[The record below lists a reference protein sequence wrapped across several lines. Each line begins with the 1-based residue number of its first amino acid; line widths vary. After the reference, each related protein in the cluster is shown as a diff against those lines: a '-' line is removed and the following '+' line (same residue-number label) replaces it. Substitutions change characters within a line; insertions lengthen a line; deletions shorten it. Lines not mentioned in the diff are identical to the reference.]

1 FNAYGPTEAT
11 VNCLEYRLAPGEPT
25 PSGPVPIGRPFANT
39 RAYVLDGSLQPVP
52 VGVPGE
58 LYVAGVVLAR
68 GYHGRAGLTA
78 ERFVADPYG
87 SAGGRMY
94 RTGDVVR
101 RRADGDIEYVGRA
114 DDQVKLRGFRI
125 ELGEIEAA
133 LAGHPLLSRAAV
145 VVREDEAGDKRLAA
159 YVVTEASP
167 APDAAELHA
176 YVSAALPEYMVP
188 SAFTVLDA
196 LPLTPNGKLDRKA
209 LPVPDYGTQALPAAS
224 APAPRGPRSPQEEI
238 LCGLF
243 AEILGVARVGVDE
256 DFFELGGHS
265 LLAIRLVSRARS
277 TLGVEMAI
285 RQLFETP
292 TVAALSEALDAAAG
306 GEARPAVVPMERP
319 ERLPLSFAQQRLW
332 FLHQMEGPSATYNMP
347 TALRLKGKLNQ
358 RALTASL
365 ADVVARHESLRTVFA
380 EDAEG
385 SYQVILAPAE
395 ARPVMEVVRAEAAD
409 VRQRVAEAARRP
421 FDLTA
426 EIPLRTWLFE
436 VGPDEHVLLFLVH
449 HIVTDGWS
457 DLVLAR
463 DVARAYAARCAGEPP
478 LWEPLPVQ
486 YADYALWQRE
496 LLGSEGDADSLASR
510 QLTYWKDALADLPEE
525 LELPRDRPRPA
536 AATYRGETVAFGLG
550 AELHAGLAALARESR
565 ASLFMVVQAA
575 VSTLLSKLGAGADI
589 PIGTP
594 IAGRT
599 DDALDELVG
608 FFVNTLVLRTD
619 VSGDPTFAELVERV
633 RETDLAAYAHQDV
646 PFERLVEV
654 LNPARSMSR
663 HPLFQTMLMWNNNES
678 GGSAGRD
685 AVGLPGVEVTGE
697 QVSMEFAKFDLAFNL
712 AERHDAAGAPEGM
725 DGVIEYSAD
734 LFDRATVEGF
744 ARRLV
749 RVLEAAVETPGAPVS
764 TIDVLDA
771 AERRRVLVEWN
782 DTARDTPRETLS
794 ALFEAQAARTPDA
807 VALVFEGV
815 EVSYWP

>member
-1 FNAYGPTEAT
+1 
-11 VNCLEYRLAPGEPT
+11 
-25 PSGPVPIGRPFANT
+25 
-39 RAYVLDGSLQPVP
+39 
-52 VGVPGE
+52 
-58 LYVAGVVLAR
+58 
-68 GYHGRAGLTA
+68 
-78 ERFVADPYG
+78 
-87 SAGGRMY
+87 
-94 RTGDVVR
+94 
-101 RRADGDIEYVGRA
+101 
-114 DDQVKLRGFRI
+114 
-125 ELGEIEAA
+125 
-133 LAGHPLLSRAAV
+133 
-145 VVREDEAGDKRLAA
+145 
-159 YVVTEASP
+159 
-167 APDAAELHA
+167 
-176 YVSAALPEYMVP
+176 
-188 SAFTVLDA
+188 
-196 LPLTPNGKLDRKA
+196 
-209 LPVPDYGTQALPAAS
+209 
-224 APAPRGPRSPQEEI
+224 
-238 LCGLF
+238 
-243 AEILGVARVGVDE
+243 
-256 DFFELGGHS
+256 
-265 LLAIRLVSRARS
+265 
-277 TLGVEMAI
+277 
-285 RQLFETP
+285 
-292 TVAALSEALDAAAG
+292 
-306 GEARPAVVPMERP
+306 
-319 ERLPLSFAQQRLW
+319 RLW

-619 VSGDPTFAELVERV
+619 
-633 RETDLAAYAHQDV
+633 
-646 PFERLVEV
+646 
-654 LNPARSMSR
+654 
-663 HPLFQTMLMWNNNES
+663 
-678 GGSAGRD
+678 
-685 AVGLPGVEVTGE
+685 
-697 QVSMEFAKFDLAFNL
+697 
-712 AERHDAAGAPEGM
+712 
-725 DGVIEYSAD
+725 
-734 LFDRATVEGF
+734 
-744 ARRLV
+744 
-749 RVLEAAVETPGAPVS
+749 
-764 TIDVLDA
+764 
-771 AERRRVLVEWN
+771 
-782 DTARDTPRETLS
+782 
-794 ALFEAQAARTPDA
+794 
-807 VALVFEGV
+807 
-815 EVSYWP
+815 